1 MKKLYALIVPL
12 CLVLGACTTA
22 EEPPVDAFV
31 PIGFSTQVEAVTKTS
46 PVITEDGTGGGT
58 TKLTKFW
65 VTGLYGKSDNYTYV
79 FENTEV
85 SDTDEN
91 NVWDTE
97 TPGYWIPEQTY
108 RFAAYSDGNQ
118 SLPTGSRDK
127 DDETSGVSYVNG
139 TFRIRDYEAGSRDLV
154 VAEVKEQDADDFI
167 QGFRN
172 GNTPCV
178 PLEFK
183 HILSMLTFTFTN
195 ETNKEIEVT
204 DIRFTVI
211 NKADFSNDSWTGV
224 SEDNSTE
231 RKLHAD
237 PTLTVAASATA
248 TSDAAFIIPQE
259 NADVTVTFTVN
270 IRDSY
275 GDNGG
280 SLVYSKRYTASL
292 ATGTQTVV
300 SVDKDD
306 NGKEISI
313 TNQWY
318 IGYRYNYT
326 ATIPAGVMEGED
338 VTLTVFVKDWEE
350 ENTNVSWGGKDEDD
364 DTGATTNP

>member
-1 MKKLYALIVPL
+1 MKKLYALILPL
-12 CLVLGACTTA
+12 CLLATGACTTA
-22 EEPPVDAFV
+22 EEPPVDASV

-46 PVITEDGTGGGT
+46 PVITTDGTDGTT

-85 SDTDEN
+85 SETDEK
-91 NVWDTE
+91 NVWDTK

-127 DDETSGVSYVNG
+127 DDETSGVSYANG

-195 ETNKEIEVT
+195 ETDKEIEVT

-231 RKLHAD
+231 RHLHAKT
-237 PTLTVAASATA
+237 PLKVAANNTG
-248 TSDAAFIIPQE
+248 TSDAAFVIPQE
-259 NADVTVTFTVN
+259 NKDVGVTFTVN
-270 IRDSY
+270 IRENTAD
-275 GDNGG
+275 GG
-280 SLVYSKRYTASL
+280 SLVFSKRYTSNL
-292 ATGTQTVV
+292 ATGTQTVINEDGDSQ
-300 SVDKDD
+300 SVTD
-306 NGKEISI
+306 E
-313 TNQWY
+313 WY

-326 ATIPAGVMEGED
+326 ATIPADVMQGAN

>member
-1 MKKLYALIVPL
+1 MKKLYALILPL
-12 CLVLGACTTA
+12 CLLATGACTTA
-22 EEPPVDAFV
+22 EEPPVDASV

-46 PVITEDGTGGGT
+46 PVITEDGTGGT

-65 VTGLYGKSDNYTYV
+65 VTGLYGSGGNYTYV

-85 SDTDEN
+85 SETEEN
-91 NVWDTE
+91 NVWDTK

-127 DDETSGVSYVNG
+127 DDETSGVSYANG

-154 VAEVKEQDADDFI
+154 VAEVKDQDADEFIRDFL
-167 QGFRN
+167 N
-172 GNTPCV
+172 GGTPCV
-178 PLEFK
+178 KLDFK

-195 ETNKEIEVT
+195 ETDKEIEVA

-211 NKADFSNDSWTGV
+211 NKATLSNDSWPGV

-231 RKLHAD
+231 RHLHAET
-237 PTLTVAASATA
+237 PLTVAASATA

-270 IRDSY
+270 IRETTDA
-275 GDNGG
+275 GG
-280 SLVYSKRYTASL
+280 SLVFSRRYTSNL
-292 ATGTQTVV
+292 ATET
-300 SVDKDD
+300 S
-306 NGKEISI
+306 EWS
-313 TNQWY
+313 

-326 ATIPAGVMEGED
+326 ATIPKNVMEGAAITLNVSVKPWETED
-338 VTLTVFVKDWEE
+338 AS
-350 ENTNVSWGGKDEDD
+350 VSWGGKDEDD
-364 DTGATTNP
+364 ESTTSHNP

>member
-22 EEPPVDAFV
+22 EEPPVDASV

-46 PVITEDGTGGGT
+46 PVITKDGADGP

-65 VTGLYGKSDNYTYV
+65 VTGLYGSGGNYTYV

-85 SDTDEN
+85 SDPDGN
-91 NVWDTE
+91 NVWDDTA
-97 TPGYWIPEQTY
+97 TPAYWIPGKTY

-127 DDETSGVSYVNG
+127 EEEVPGVSYANG

-154 VAEVKEQDADDFI
+154 VAEVKDQDADEFI
-167 QGFRN
+167 RN
-172 GNTPCV
+172 FLNGGTPCV
-178 PLEFK
+178 KLDFK

-195 ETNKEIEVT
+195 ETDKKIEVA

-211 NKADFSNDSWTGV
+211 NKATLSNDSWTGV

-270 IRDSY
+270 IRDFY

-292 ATGTQTVV
+292 ATGEQTVV

-313 TNQWY
+313 TDEWY

-326 ATIPAGVMEGED
+326 ATIPADVMQGAN
-338 VTLTVFVKDWEE
+338 VTLTVSVKDWEE

>member
-1 MKKLYALIVPL
+1 MKKLYALILPL
-12 CLVLGACTTA
+12 CLLATGACTTA
-22 EEPPVDAFV
+22 EEPPVDASV

-46 PVITEDGTGGGT
+46 PVITTDGTDGT

-108 RFAAYSDGNQ
+108 RFAAYSDGRQ
-118 SLPTGSRDK
+118 SVPTGSRDK
-127 DDETSGVSYVNG
+127 DDETSGVGYVNG

-231 RKLHAD
+231 RHLHAET
-237 PTLTVAASATA
+237 PLKVAAGATA

-270 IRDSY
+270 IRETTDA
-275 GDNGG
+275 GG
-280 SLVYSKRYTASL
+280 NLVFSKRYTSNL
-292 ATGTQTVV
+292 ATEGGEW
-300 SVDKDD
+300 D
-306 NGKEISI
+306 
-313 TNQWY
+313 

-326 ATIPAGVMEGED
+326 ATIPKDVMEGADITLNVSVKPWETED
-338 VTLTVFVKDWEE
+338 AS
-350 ENTNVSWGGKDEDD
+350 VSWGGKDEDD
-364 DTGATTNP
+364 ESTTSHNP

>member
-1 MKKLYALIVPL
+1 MKKLYALILPL
-12 CLVLGACTTA
+12 CLLATGACTTA
-22 EEPPVDAFV
+22 DEPPVDASV

-46 PVITEDGTGGGT
+46 PVIPKDGADGT

-65 VTGLYGKSDNYTYV
+65 VTGLYGSGGNYTYV

-85 SDTDEN
+85 NDPDGK
-91 NVWDTE
+91 NVWDTV
-97 TPGYWIPEQTY
+97 TPAYWIPGKTY

-127 DDETSGVSYVNG
+127 DDETSGVSYANG

-154 VAEVKEQDADDFI
+154 VAEVKNQDADEFI
-167 QGFRN
+167 RN
-172 GNTPCV
+172 FLNGGTPCV
-178 PLEFK
+178 KLDFK

-195 ETNKEIEVT
+195 KTDKEIDVT

-224 SEDNSTE
+224 NDDNSTE
-231 RKLHAD
+231 RKLHAK
-237 PTLTVAASATA
+237 PPLTVAASATA

-259 NADVTVTFTVN
+259 NADVGVTFTVN
-270 IRDSY
+270 IRENTAD
-275 GDNGG
+275 GG

-313 TNQWY
+313 TDEWY

-326 ATIPAGVMEGED
+326 ATIPKNVMEGAAITLNVSVKPWETED
-338 VTLTVFVKDWEE
+338 AS
-350 ENTNVSWGGKDEDD
+350 VSWGGKDEDD

>member
-22 EEPPVDAFV
+22 EEPPVDASV

-46 PVITEDGTGGGT
+46 PVITTDGTDGST

-224 SEDNSTE
+224 NDDNSTE
-231 RKLHAD
+231 RKLHAET
-237 PTLTVAASATA
+237 PLTVAASATA

-270 IRDSY
+270 IRETTDA
-275 GDNGG
+275 GG
-280 SLVYSKRYTASL
+280 SLVFSKRYTSNL
-292 ATGTQTVV
+292 ATEGGEW
-300 SVDKDD
+300 D
-306 NGKEISI
+306 
-313 TNQWY
+313 
-318 IGYRYNYT
+318 IGYRYNYN
-326 ATIPAGVMEGED
+326 ATIPAGVMEGAD